1 MKTKTAFFLII
12 LISIF
17 TIADGYS
24 QNRRG
29 RGMQWGK
36 MDQLERMKML
46 DALQLDETTSI
57 KLMSRFKD
65 FRIRQREFN
74 FDMDSLAFEL
84 KQQLDGNRE
93 QNQIK
98 RLSEEYVKTEIA
110 FNKNRID
117 FIYSL
122 SDILTPEQIGRLL
135 VFERN
140 FKKELQDLIIRRR
153 NLIRDKQTDDN

>member
-1 MKTKTAFFLII
+1 MKTKITLLLII
-12 LISIF
+12 ITVFSF
-17 TIADGYS
+17 TEGYS

-65 FRIRQREFN
+65 FRIRQREYN

-84 KQQLDGNRE
+84 KLQLDGNRE

-98 RLSEEYVKTEIA
+98 NMV
-110 FNKNRID
+110 
-117 FIYSL
+117 
-122 SDILTPEQIGRLL
+122 
-135 VFERN
+135 
-140 FKKELQDLIIRRR
+140 
-153 NLIRDKQTDDN
+153 RDRQTDDN